1 MSLLDTI
8 QQHLGPEQ
16 IQQISQHLGIDPAT
30 TNNAVQ
36 AALPMMVSG
45 MAAHSS
51 QEPDGASAI
60 ESAVDSHT
68 PADTLGGF
76 GNLAGMLGSSGGSG
90 GGLLNSILGRHT
102 ATVQNG
108 VQTATG
114 LVSSKTMSLLAM
126 LAPMVMAALAHH
138 KATQSSDSQGGIG
151 SILQQAASAARQ
163 NSTSPQ
169 VGGVLGQILGKM

>member
-90 GGLLNSILGRHT
+90 GGLLNSILGRHP
-102 ATVQNG
+102 AAVQNN
-108 VQTATG
+108 VQTATNQD
-114 LVSSKTMSLLAM
+114 SSKTMSKQAM
-126 LAPMVMAALAHH
+126 LAP
-138 KATQSSDSQGGIG
+138 GGG
-151 SILQQAASAARQ
+151 AARARRGAARAA
-163 NSTSPQ
+163 
-169 VGGVLGQILGKM
+169 GGRGGSGARRQ